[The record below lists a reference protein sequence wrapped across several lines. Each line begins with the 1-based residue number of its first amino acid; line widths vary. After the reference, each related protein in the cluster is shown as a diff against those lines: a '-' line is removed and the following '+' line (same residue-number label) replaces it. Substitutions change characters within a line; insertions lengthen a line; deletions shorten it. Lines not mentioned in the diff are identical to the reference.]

1 MAKLQLFLLL
11 CSTIIAFSF
20 AKGEPILNDNNIMSM
35 LLSWL
40 NYIDVVKRQAPGP
53 PGPPG
58 PPGDT
63 GPQGPAG
70 PSGETGAT
78 GPQGQRGER
87 GISGSPGNDG
97 RDGDRGVKGDPGDS
111 IIGPQGAKGMPGPP
125 GVVTTPE
132 GMVVV
137 GPKGDPGSPGP
148 IGPPGPPG
156 TPPPTGPPPPPPP
169 QPPPPPPGPPGP
181 PGAPGAQG
189 APGATGLP
197 GLPGESGP
205 RGPPGAQG
213 PAGGIYIIDGDN
225 CTSFAGVT
233 YVRWGRTTCPSTA
246 GTELVYSGRAAGSP
260 YSSRLREA
268 GGTSDYL
275 CLPDQPE
282 YSDYQPGAQR
292 FSTLHGAEYEAFTDA
307 PLAELRNHNV
317 PCAVCHASLRQ
328 AVLMIP
334 ARMSCPATWNLEYS
348 GYLMS
353 GFGGAGR
360 RAAEC
365 VDKEPEAVAGEMS
378 NTNGALFYHME
389 VACNGIDCPPYDS
402 QKELT
407 CAVCTK

>member
-1 MAKLQLFLLL
+1 MAKLQLFLLF

-20 AKGEPILNDNNIMSM
+20 AKGEPIMSM

-58 PPGDT
+58 DT
-63 GPQGPAG
+63 GPQGPRGA
-70 PSGETGAT
+70 PGETGAT
-78 GPQGQRGER
+78 GPQGATGARGV
-87 GISGSPGNDG
+87 PGNDG
-97 RDGDRGVKGDPGDS
+97 PVGEPGATGDRGVKGDPGDS
-111 IIGPQGAKGMPGPP
+111 IVGPQGAKGMPGPPGPP

-137 GPKGDPGSPGP
+137 GPKGDPGPSGP
-148 IGPPGPPG
+148 VGPPGVPG
-156 TPPPTGPPPPPPP
+156 TPPPTGPPAPPA
-169 QPPPPPPGPPGP
+169 PPGPEGP
-181 PGAPGAQG
+181 PGAPGGEGPQG
-189 APGATGLP
+189 SPGQP
-197 GLPGESGP
+197 GSDGSPGDTGP
-205 RGPPGAQG
+205 RGSPGSPGAQG
-213 PAGGIYIIDGDN
+213 PAGEIYIIDGDN

-260 YSSRLREA
+260 YSSQLRGA

-282 YSDYQPGAQR
+282 YSDYQPGAQH